1 MFKWFIPTVVAV
13 ICGIITLLGALL
25 PVQIFNDLR
34 NIFVQWAAV
43 ITVFAF
49 ILAYSSI
56 LKVHINR
63 IVRKGKDRIASTILL
78 VSALATLV
86 IVIIQ
91 GPEGYTPRYIVRNI
105 LIPGES
111 ALLALTAITLLLAGM
126 RIFRTRRDIY
136 GFVFIFVVV
145 IALFGT
151 VPYFY
156 NVVIDIILSLL
167 NSAALAG
174 MRGLLLGVVLGTT
187 LTGLRLIFGIDRPY
201 SNE

>member
-13 ICGIITLLGALL
+13 ISGLLTLLGALL
-25 PVQIFNDLR
+25 PVPVFSDMRTILVR
-34 NIFVQWAAV
+34 WAAV

-56 LKVHINR
+56 LKVHITR
-63 IVRKGKDRIASTILL
+63 IINQRKDRIASIILL
-78 VSALATLV
+78 FGAVCTLI

-91 GPEGYTPRYIVRNI
+91 GPDGSISQYVVQYI

-111 ALLALTAITLLLAGM
+111 ALLALTAFTLILAGM
-126 RIFRTRRDIY
+126 RAFRTRHDI
-136 GFVFIFVVV
+136 
-145 IALFGT
+145 FGT
-151 VPYFY
+151 LFFFIVVMALLGAIPFFY
-156 NVVIDIILSLL
+156 NVFIDTALNLL
-167 NSAALAG
+167 NSAAIAG

-187 LTGLRLIFGIDRPY
+187 LTGLRIIFGIDRPH

>member
-13 ICGIITLLGALL
+13 LCGLLTLLGALL
-25 PVQIFNDLR
+25 PLPVFSDLR
-34 NIFVQWAAV
+34 TIFARWAAV

-56 LKVHINR
+56 LKVHITR
-63 IVRKGKDRIASTILL
+63 IVNQRKDRVASIILL
-78 VSALATLV
+78 FSAIATLI

-91 GPEGYTPRYIVRNI
+91 GPEGIISQYVVQHI

-111 ALLALTAITLLLAGM
+111 AILALTAVTLVLAGM
-126 RIFRTRRDIY
+126 RVFSTRRDVYSI
-136 GFVFIFVVV
+136 IFFSVVV
-145 IALFGT
+145 LALFGT
-151 VPYFY
+151 IPFFY
-156 NVVIDIILSLL
+156 NVFIDTVMRLL
-167 NSAALAG
+167 NSAATAG

-187 LTGLRLIFGIDRPY
+187 LTGLRVIFGLDRPH

>member
-13 ICGIITLLGALL
+13 ICGLITLLGALMPI
-25 PVQIFNDLR
+25 PVFSDLR
-34 NIFVQWAAV
+34 QILVRWAAV

-56 LKVHINR
+56 LKVHISR
-63 IVRKGKDRIASTILL
+63 TIRKRKDRMASIILLISAIASLI
-78 VSALATLV
+78 

-91 GPEGYTPRYIVRNI
+91 GPEGYLSQFMVSHI

-111 ALLALTAITLLLAGM
+111 ALLALTAVTLILAGM
-126 RIFRTRRDIY
+126 RLFRIRRDVFGVIF
-136 GFVFIFVVV
+136 FVGAVL
-145 IALFGT
+145 ALFGT

-156 NVVIDIILSLL
+156 NAFIDILMRIMG
-167 NSAALAG
+167 SAATAG

-187 LTGLRLIFGIDRPY
+187 LTGIRIIFGIDRPY
-201 SNE
+201 SQE